1 MPQETNLN
9 VNPYF
14 DDFDKN
20 KNFYKVLFK
29 PGSPVQARE
38 LTGLQSILQNQIEQF
53 GTHFFKEGAK
63 VIPGNVTYDNNY
75 SCVQIESNFLGIPV
89 ELYIDQLVGVR
100 ITGSRSGVTATI
112 RKVVKQEDSDRG
124 NLTLYIKYEQSGADF
139 QSSLFEDGESLLTSV
154 DIVYG
159 VTVIA
164 ANEPFANTLID
175 GSAATGSAFSVGEGV
190 YFLRGTFA
198 QVQSETLILDQYG
211 DQPSYRIGFN
221 IDEKFITAD
230 EDPSLNDNASG
241 YTNFAA
247 PGADRFQMSIN
258 LAKKDL
264 KDFNDQNFVEIARIE
279 GGQLQTF
286 VSDTQYNLINDTLA
300 KRTFDE
306 SGNYYVT
313 PFGVHIRESL
323 DDGIGSDGIY
333 TSEQLT
339 AQGNTPSDDLM
350 TIKISPGTAY
360 VKGYRLEKIAPT
372 FLDVPKP
379 RSTREVNEEAI
390 TYSTGNP
397 LFVNNVFGS
406 PSLGI
411 GTTAT
416 VSLMSRRRGVGAGA
430 GAGGGGNEIG
440 LARLY
445 DFKAQSGSFVNA
457 TTQYEI
463 RLFDVKM
470 ITDIK
475 VGTAITSL
483 SATDRIQGVRSGATG
498 YVVSSITNAT
508 DFKLIDVSGKFLK
521 NESILINGIA
531 NGRTITKVDN
541 LDFGR
546 VASIKSA
553 VGVSTFAADVVLDNG
568 EKLTNIISGNFQ
580 LTNANVQGNGKG
592 NAGVIKAAGKNF
604 AGIITSNNI
613 VSYTVPGET
622 TPRFNRII
630 GVSTEGSEIQV
641 VGIPTVTGVCGGGV
655 HDGNSATTLD
665 VNDLQIR
672 KPSFTLGQNSL
683 LTPLDNTYVESID
696 VTNTTIQIRKQY
708 SDISV
713 AENSFT
719 TPNAGKNLF
728 FQPFDEERYFISYD
742 DGSIEPLTSDQ
753 VDIAN
758 DKKTVTFVGLSKE
771 EGKANLFATVL
782 KSKVTNKQKKLNEAN
797 VLVIKRSTLEASG
810 IGTNTLND
818 GLNVSVTDKENSRVF
833 GTRVQDEKISLN
845 VPDAAQLLG
854 VFESNDTSEPDLP
867 SITLSG
873 FSGPSSN
880 NADLIIGERLTGLIS
895 NSVVAVI
902 EKSGTDTVG
911 IINLNERDFEIG
923 ETVRGEKSGITAVV
937 SAIANGDRDIT
948 DFYKLNTGQKP
959 TFYDYS
965 FIERDKTFSAPERQL
980 KIVFKNFFVE
990 ESDTGDFYNASSYPT
1005 GTEPLIP
1012 TDPSYRQLVTDLID
1026 LRPRVVN
1033 YDPSNSSSSPFTH
1046 NSRQFTVTGDGSLNP
1061 LVSEENL
1068 IVNYNYYLGRK
1079 DRLFIDK
1086 TGDFVYLQGVPSESP
1101 QEPQAIGDAMEVA
1114 KFVYTPYLS
1123 NVSQAQFI
1131 RTKHKRFTMADIGRL
1146 EKRIENVEYYTRLS
1160 MLELETSTLNVTDAN
1175 GLNRFKCGFF
1185 VDNFKKHSGHQIG
1198 HPDFSAS
1205 TDAKNGYLRPGHFTT
1220 CIDLVPASKSKF
1232 GLEGVAKDSSVD
1244 LLFANDISG
1253 TNNRKTRNTIT
1264 LDYTEVVMLEQVYS
1278 SRIENVNP
1286 FLIAYYDGDMKLF
1299 PDSDT
1304 WMDTKKIDAAV
1315 IFDTSEYDLALL
1327 KHGVDAET
1335 GYSEIDWGAWQTDWV
1350 GEVVTGGWS
1359 ETVAT
1364 QKFDKVHPD
1373 SLQIAGAKLNLEH
1386 IPNYRK
1392 VIELNGKWLP
1402 KGAGVITD
1410 ATLTTKQKYED
1421 IEITTNQSR
1430 EGIQYQV
1437 TSTTTNEVIGEKIVS
1452 ADKIPFMRK
1461 RQIEVDATGL
1471 KPRTRFYP
1479 YFDGQ
1484 SMSEFCSPKLVEIS
1498 MQSGT
1503 FLVGETVEGSLDF
1516 GQIDPATGKTFHPL
1530 FKEGAVDEIVFRLA
1544 SPNHREGPYN
1554 APSRVY
1560 QTNPYQSGVGIAT
1573 AYSSSST
1580 LINIDTFS
1588 LVNMVDD
1595 EYMGRVKKGMK
1606 LVGRTSGA
1614 EAIVQEIKFITDA
1627 LGSLKMVLGIPDPK
1641 FTSVPKFESGIKTF
1655 RLTTSSTNSQV
1666 QGVVK
1671 SHAEANFYAQ
1681 GTLNT
1686 VQETVLSTKVPQVK
1700 KLTIQDQRVLNETI
1714 SKKVGPEEKE
1724 LTGIQYYDPLAQ
1736 TFRVD
1741 DTSGVF
1747 LTSVTVFF
1755 RDKDDTIPVT
1765 IQLRTVQ
1772 TGLPTSKI
1780 LPYSVVSKDPNEV
1793 NTSEDGTVGTT
1804 FTFDSPVYVEGEQE
1818 YAIVLVTPSENYTAW
1833 ISRMG
1838 EVDISTAN
1846 LPDSEQVL
1854 ISQQPYLGSLFKS
1867 QNGTTWDPSQLEDM
1881 KFILRKAKFNTGSPG
1896 TARFLN
1902 PDVSVANDLIKNLPK
1917 NSVEF
1922 LSRKATIGIG
1932 TTLPVADQSDF
1943 TTGLKPGVIIK
1954 QAGNESASATLL
1966 GVAGIATINDGK
1978 DLSIINAGVGYT
1990 PSADVLTYSN
2000 IPMVT
2005 LTGSGSGAVGDV
2017 TVVNGK
2023 IGVVTF
2029 TNGGSNYVVG
2039 DTVGVG
2045 TLGKGNG
2052 SGDVIA
2058 IGVVTTS
2065 NTLLVDNVQGSFNIG
2080 VGTVLF
2086 NNGSA
2091 ILSID
2096 GKTGIGTTVDGQIG
2110 SAATVSSFEVDPIF
2124 DGLHFKVNHR
2134 AHGMHNL
2141 SNRVSIKGI
2150 KADTPITT
2158 LTADYAQSSLAN
2170 ISVVDSSS
2178 FATFEGVG
2186 VGTTNYGY
2194 AIINGHELVAYT
2206 GVAQGAITGITT
2218 RGLGPQSFMTGGGTD
2233 QNTPKKSYNVGA
2245 QIQKYEMNGI
2255 NLRRINAFHNFND
2268 VDTTKHPIGLDD
2280 YAIKINMSANKG
2292 LNDQSPGSDRTG
2304 SGSLPAKFF
2313 NATKTD
2319 GGTTTRITRN
2329 LQYETLTPNVAT
2341 TTPPGTSV
2349 AAKIRTV
2356 SATSI
2361 GGSEE
2366 SFVDQGFEDITL
2378 NDMNH
2383 FETPRIIASKINA
2396 DANLTDIMP
2405 AGKSMVFEIVLTSDN
2420 ENVSPMV
2427 DCDRISTVITS
2438 NRLSSGDF
2446 SDNNFMKRT
2455 KVTGEDPNTATYI
2468 SNFVKLENPATS
2480 ILLEFSAY
2488 RTEGS
2493 QIRAFY
2499 KTMEEGSNEDT
2510 FNRDFEPFPGF
2521 SNVDQFE
2528 KVINPSNNTGEPDQ
2542 NVPPSIGNEF
2552 REYTFNS
2559 REIPSFTKFQI
2570 KVVMIGNNQAKPPK
2584 IKELRGIAFA

>member
-53 GTHFFKEGAK
+53 GTHFFKEGSK

-75 SCVQIESNFLGIPV
+75 SCVQIESNFLGISV
-89 ELYIDQLVGVR
+89 ETYIDQLVGVR

-112 RKVVKQEDSDRG
+112 RKCLKQEDSDRG
-124 NLTLYIKYEQSGADF
+124 NLTLYIKYEQSGEDF
-139 QSSLFEDGESLLTSV
+139 ESSLFEDGESLLTSV

-159 VTVIA
+159 STVIA
-164 ANEPFANTLID
+164 AGEPFANTLID
-175 GSAATGSAFSVGEGV
+175 GSAATGSAFSIGEGV

-198 QVQSETLILDQYG
+198 QVQSETIILDQYG
-211 DQPSYRIGFN
+211 EQPSYRIGFN
-221 IDEKFITAD
+221 IDEKFVTAD

-258 LAKKDL
+258 LEKKDL

-279 GGQLQTF
+279 QGQLQTF

-306 SGNYYVT
+306 SGNYYVS
-313 PFGVHIRESL
+313 PFGVHIRECL

-339 AQGNTPSDDLM
+339 AQGNTPSDDLI
-350 TIKISPGTAY
+350 TVKISPGIAY
-360 VKGYRLEKIAPT
+360 VKGYRLEKISPT

-379 RSTREVNEEAI
+379 RSTREVKQEAV

-397 LFVNNVFGS
+397 LFVNNISGS

-416 VSLMSRRRGVGAGA
+416 VSLISRRKGN
-430 GAGGGGNEIG
+430 GGSEIG

-445 DFKAQSGSFVNA
+445 DFKAQSGSFVNQ

-463 RLFDVKM
+463 RLFDVKTF
-470 ITDIK
+470 TDIK

-498 YVVSSITNAT
+498 YVVSAVTNAT
-508 DFKLIDVSGKFLK
+508 DFKLVDVSGKFLK
-521 NESILINGIA
+521 NESILINGIQ
-531 NGRTITKVDN
+531 NGRTITKVDT
-541 LDFGR
+541 FGFDD
-546 VASIKSA
+546 VASLESA
-553 VGVSTFAADVVLDNG
+553 VGVSVFSADVVLDKG
-568 EKLTNIISGNFQ
+568 EKLSNVISGNFK
-580 LTNANVQGNGKG
+580 LNYVSG
-592 NAGVIKAAGKNF
+592 NATTTTGTITAAGKNF

-613 VSYTVPGET
+613 VSYTIPGET
-622 TPRFNRII
+622 VPRFNRIT
-630 GVSTEGSEIQV
+630 GVSTEGSQINI
-641 VGIPTVTGVCGGGV
+641 VGIPTVTGVCNGGIE
-655 HDGNSATTLD
+655 NQSALA
-665 VNDLQIR
+665 VNDLQLR

-708 SDISV
+708 TDISV
-713 AENSFT
+713 AQNSFT
-719 TPNAGKNLF
+719 TPNAGKDLF
-728 FQPFDEERYFISYD
+728 FQPFDEERYFISYN
-742 DGSIEPLTSDQ
+742 DGSIEPITADQ
-753 VDIAN
+753 VEIA
-758 DKKTVTFVGLSKE
+758 DDSKTVTFVGLSKAS
-771 EGKANLFATVL
+771 GTANLFATVL

-797 VLVIKRSTLEASG
+797 VLILDRSTLTSSG

-818 GLNVSVTDKENSRVF
+818 GLSFSNVF

-867 SITLSG
+867 SVTLSG

-880 NADLIIGERLTGLIS
+880 NADLIVGERLTGLIS
-895 NSVVAVI
+895 NTVVAVI
-902 EKSGTDTVG
+902 EKSGTDSIG
-911 IINLNERDFEIG
+911 IVNLNEKDFEIG
-923 ETVRGEKSGITAVV
+923 ETVKGEKSGITAVV

-948 DFYKLNTGQKP
+948 DYYKLNTGQRP

-965 FIERDKTFSAPERQL
+965 FIERNKEFSAPEKKL

-1026 LRPRVVN
+1026 LRPRVVD

-1046 NSRQFTVTGDGSLNP
+1046 NSRQFTTTGDGSLNP
-1061 LVSEENL
+1061 LISEENL

-1146 EKRIENVEYYTRLS
+1146 EKRLENVEYYTRLS

-1185 VDNFKKHSGHQIG
+1185 VDNFKKHSAHQIG

-1220 CIDLVPASKSKF
+1220 CIDLVPASKSRF

-1253 TNNRKTRNTIT
+1253 TNNRKTRNVIT

-1327 KHGVDAET
+1327 KHGIDAET

-1364 QKFDKVHPD
+1364 QKFDKVTPD

-1386 IPNYRK
+1386 IANYGK
-1392 VIELNGKWLP
+1392 VMELNGKWVP

-1421 IEITTNQSR
+1421 IEISTNQSR
-1430 EGIQYQV
+1430 EGLQYQI

-1452 ADKIPFMRK
+1452 SDKIPFMRK
-1461 RQIEVDATGL
+1461 RQIEIDATGL

-1479 YFDGQ
+1479 FFDGQ
-1484 SMSEFCSPKLVEIS
+1484 SMNFFCTPKLIEIE
-1498 MQSGT
+1498 MDDGVFQ
-1503 FLVGETVEGSLDF
+1503 VGETVEGSLDF
-1516 GQIDPATGKTFHPL
+1516 GIVNPETGKTFAPL
-1530 FKEGAVDEIVFRLA
+1530 FKNGAKDEIVFRLA

-1554 APSRVY
+1554 APTRVY
-1560 QTNPYQSGVGIAT
+1560 QTNPYQVGVSIPA

-1580 LINIDTFS
+1580 LLNIDTFS

-1595 EYMGRVKKGMK
+1595 QFLGKLKIGMK
-1606 LVGRTSGA
+1606 LTGQNSGA
-1614 EAIVQEIKFITDA
+1614 EATVKSIKFVSDA
-1627 LGSLKMVLGIPDPK
+1627 LGSLKMVMSIPDPK
-1641 FTSVPKFESGIKTF
+1641 FASVPKFESGVKTF

-1700 KLTIQDQRVLNETI
+1700 KLTLQDQRVLNETI
-1714 SKKVGPEEKE
+1714 SRKVGPEESE

-1780 LPYSVVSKDPNEV
+1780 LPFSVVSKDPNEV

-1881 KFILRKAKFNTGSPG
+1881 KFILRKAKFNIGSPG
-1896 TARFLN
+1896 TARFFN
-1902 PDVSVANDLIKNLPK
+1902 PDVSVANDLIKSLPK

-1932 TTLPVADQSDF
+1932 TTIPETA
-1943 TTGLKPGVIIK
+1943 GLVPGVIIK
-1954 QAGNESASATLL
+1954 QAANEEASATLL
-1966 GVAGIATINDGK
+1966 SISGIATINGSN
-1978 DLSIINAGVGYT
+1978 DLTIINPGIGYT
-1990 PSADVLTYSN
+1990 PAAAVKTYSN

-2029 TNGGSNYVVG
+2029 TNGGNGYVVG

-2045 TLGKGNG
+2045 TIGKGNG
-2052 SGDVIA
+2052 SDDVIA
-2058 IGVVTTS
+2058 VGLITAR
-2065 NTLLVDNVQGSFNIG
+2065 NTLIVDNVQGSFNIG

-2091 ILSID
+2091 IVSLD
-2096 GKTGIGTTVDGQIG
+2096 GKTGIGTTTDGTDHNVG
-2110 SAATVSSFEVDPIF
+2110 TATTISTFEVDPIF

-2134 AHGMHNL
+2134 AHGMHDA
-2141 SNRVSIKGI
+2141 SNRISIKGI
-2150 KADTPITT
+2150 KPDTPITT
-2158 LTADYAQSSLAN
+2158 LTADYAQSSLGN

-2178 FATFEGVG
+2178 FETFEGVG

-2194 AIINGHELVAYT
+2194 AMINDLEIVAYT
-2206 GVAQGAITGITT
+2206 GVAEGQITGITT
-2218 RGLGPQSFMTGGGTD
+2218 RGIGPRSFMIGAGGG
-2233 QNTPKKSYNVGA
+2233 QGTPKKSYKVGA
-2245 QIQKYEMNGI
+2245 QIQKYEVAGI

-2268 VDTTKHPIGLDD
+2268 VDIVKHPIGLDD
-2280 YAIKINMSANKG
+2280 YTIKVDMSADKG
-2292 LNDQSPGSDRTG
+2292 LNNQSPGADRTG
-2304 SGSLPAKFF
+2304 SGSFPAKFF
-2313 NATKTD
+2313 NQTKTD
-2319 GGTTTRITRN
+2319 GGSVTRITKN
-2329 LQYETLTPNVAT
+2329 IQYETITPNVST

-2349 AAKIRTV
+2349 SGKIRTV

-2405 AGKSMVFEIVLTSDN
+2405 AGKSMVFEIVLTSDS
-2420 ENVSPMV
+2420 ENVSPMI
-2427 DCDRISTVITS
+2427 DCDRIATVLTS

-2455 KVTGEDPNTATYI
+2455 KVTGQDPNTATYI

-2510 FNRDFEPFPGF
+2510 FSRDFEPFPGF

-2528 KVINPSNNTGEPDQ
+2528 KVIDPSRNTGEPDQ

-2559 REIPSFTKFQI
+2559 RTLPSFTKFQI
-2570 KVVMIGNNQAKPPK
+2570 KVVMVGNNQAKPPK

>member
-1 MPQETNLN
+1 M
-9 VNPYF
+9 
-14 DDFDKN
+14 
-20 KNFYKVLFK
+20 
-29 PGSPVQARE
+29 
-38 LTGLQSILQNQIEQF
+38 
-53 GTHFFKEGAK
+53 
-63 VIPGNVTYDNNY
+63 
-75 SCVQIESNFLGIPV
+75 
-89 ELYIDQLVGVR
+89 
-100 ITGSRSGVTATI
+100 
-112 RKVVKQEDSDRG
+112 
-124 NLTLYIKYEQSGADF
+124 
-139 QSSLFEDGESLLTSV
+139 
-154 DIVYG
+154 
-159 VTVIA
+159 
-164 ANEPFANTLID
+164 
-175 GSAATGSAFSVGEGV
+175 
-190 YFLRGTFA
+190 
-198 QVQSETLILDQYG
+198 SE
-211 DQPSYRIGFN
+211 FN
-221 IDEKFITAD
+221 IDEKFVTAD

-286 VSDTQYNLINDTLA
+286 VTETQYNLINDTLA

-306 SGNYYVT
+306 SGNYYVS
-313 PFGVHIRESL
+313 PFGVHIRECL

-339 AQGNTPSDDLM
+339 AQGNTPSNDLM
-350 TIKISPGTAY
+350 VIKISPGIAY

-379 RSTREVNEEAI
+379 RSTREVLEEAV

-397 LFVNNVFGS
+397 LFLNNISGS

-416 VSLMSRRRGVGAGA
+416 VSLMSRRKGN
-430 GAGGGGNEIG
+430 GGSEIG

-457 TTQYEI
+457 STQYEI
-463 RLFDVKM
+463 RLFDVKTF
-470 ITDIK
+470 TDIK

-483 SATDRIQGVRSGATG
+483 SATDRIQGSRSGATG
-498 YVVSSITNAT
+498 YVVSAVTNAT
-508 DFKLIDVSGKFLK
+508 DFKLVDVSGKFLK
-521 NESILINGIA
+521 NESITINGIA
-531 NGRTITKVDN
+531 DGRLITKVDT
-541 LDFGR
+541 FGFDD
-546 VASIKSA
+546 VASLESA
-553 VGVSTFAADVVLDNG
+553 VGVSTFSADVVLDKG

-580 LTNANVQGNGKG
+580 LTNAVVPGHTSLGVGNG
-592 NAGVIKAAGKNF
+592 GVIKAAGKNF

-622 TPRFNRII
+622 TPRFNRIV

-655 HDGNSATTLD
+655 HDGSTATTLD

-672 KPSFTLGQNSL
+672 KPSFTIGENSL
-683 LTPLDNTYVESID
+683 LTPLDNPFVESID
-696 VTNTTIQIRKQY
+696 VTNTTIQVRRQY
-708 SDISV
+708 SDITV
-713 AENSFT
+713 AQNSFT

-728 FQPFDEERYFISYD
+728 FQPFDEERYFLSYEN
-742 DGSIEPLTSDQ
+742 GAIEPLTSDQ
-753 VDIAN
+753 VEIAD
-758 DKKTVTFVGLSKE
+758 DKKTVTFVGLSQNDV
-771 EGKANLFATVL
+771 KANLFATVL

-797 VLVIKRSTLEASG
+797 VLILNRSTLTSSG

-818 GLNVSVTDKENSRVF
+818 GLSFSNVF

-867 SITLSG
+867 SITMSG

-880 NADLIIGERLTGLIS
+880 NADLIIGEKLTGLNS
-895 NSVVAVI
+895 NAVVAVI
-902 EKSGTDTVG
+902 EKSGTDAVG
-911 IINLNERDFEIG
+911 IVNLNEKDFEVG

-937 SAIANGDRDIT
+937 AAIANGDRDIT
-948 DFYKLNTGQKP
+948 DYYKLNTGQRP

-965 FIERDKTFSAPERQL
+965 FIERNKEFSAPEKKL

-990 ESDTGDFYNASSYPT
+990 ESDTGDFYNASSYPAE
-1005 GTEPLIP
+1005 TEPLIP
-1012 TDPSYRQLVTDLID
+1012 TDPSYRQLLTDLID

-1046 NSRQFTVTGDGSLNP
+1046 NSRQFTTTGDGSLNP

-1086 TGDFVYLQGVPSESP
+1086 TGDFVYLQGVPSEDP

-1114 KFVYTPYLS
+1114 KFVYTPFLT

-1146 EKRIENVEYYTRLS
+1146 EKRLENVEYYTRLS
-1160 MLELETSTLNVTDAN
+1160 MLELETSTLNITDAN
-1175 GLNRFKCGFF
+1175 GLSRFKCGFF
-1185 VDNFKKHSGHQIG
+1185 VDNFKKHSAHQIG

-1220 CIDLVPASKSKF
+1220 CLDLVPASRSKF
-1232 GLEGVAKDSSVD
+1232 GLDGVAKDPNVD
-1244 LLFANDISG
+1244 LLHANDISG
-1253 TNNRKTRNTIT
+1253 TGIRKTRNTIT

-1315 IFDTSEYDLALL
+1315 MFDTSEYELALL
-1327 KHGVDAET
+1327 KHGIDAET
-1335 GYSEIDWGAWQTDWV
+1335 GYSEVDWGAWQTDWV
-1350 GEVVTGGWS
+1350 GEKVTGGWS
-1359 ETVAT
+1359 ETIAE
-1364 QKFDKVHPD
+1364 QKFSKIHPD
-1373 SLQIAGAKLNLEH
+1373 SVELEGAKLNLQH
-1386 IPNYRK
+1386 IPNYGK
-1392 VIELNGKWLP
+1392 VLELNGKWLP

-1421 IEITTNQSR
+1421 IETTTNQSR
-1430 EGIQYQV
+1430 EGIQYSI
-1437 TSTTTNEVIGEKIVS
+1437 TSTTTEEVIGEKIVS

-1461 RQIEVDATGL
+1461 RQIEVDATTL

-1484 SMSEFCSPKLVEIS
+1484 SMSDFCSPKLVEIS
-1498 MQSGT
+1498 MVSGV
-1503 FLVGETVEGSLDF
+1503 FDVGETVEGSLDF
-1516 GQIDPATGKTFHPL
+1516 GQIDPATGATFHPL

-1544 SPNHREGPYN
+1544 APNHREGPYN
-1554 APSRVY
+1554 APTRVY
-1560 QTNPYQSGVGIAT
+1560 QTNPYQTGVAIPA

-1580 LINIDTFS
+1580 LLNIDTFS

-1595 EYMGRVKKGMK
+1595 EFMGRVKKGMK

-1614 EAIVQEIKFITDA
+1614 EAIVQEIKYVTDA
-1627 LGSLKMVLGIPDPK
+1627 LGSLKLVLGIPDPK

-1700 KLTIQDQRVLNETI
+1700 KLTLQDQRVLNETI
-1714 SKKVGPEEKE
+1714 SRKVGPAEKE

-1741 DTSGVF
+1741 DTSGVY

-1780 LPYSVVSKDPNEV
+1780 LPFSVVSKDPNEV

-1881 KFILRKAKFNTGSPG
+1881 KFVLRKAKFNTGAPG

-1902 PDVSVANDLIKNLPK
+1902 PDISVANDLIKSLPK

-1943 TTGLKPGVIIK
+1943 TAGLKPGVIIK

-1966 GVAGIATINDGK
+1966 GVAGIATINGSNDI
-1978 DLSIINAGVGYT
+1978 SIINAGVGFT
-1990 PSADVLTYSN
+1990 PSAGTLTYSS
-2000 IPMVT
+2000 IPTVT
-2005 LTGSGSGAVGDV
+2005 LTGSGSGAIADV
-2017 TVVNGK
+2017 TIVNGVV
-2023 IGVVTF
+2023 GAVTF
-2029 TNGGSNYVVG
+2029 TNGGNNYVVG
-2039 DTVGVG
+2039 DTVGLG
-2045 TLGKGNG
+2045 TIGKGNG
-2052 SGDVIA
+2052 SGEIIA

-2065 NTLLVDNVQGSFNIG
+2065 STLLVDNVQGTFNIG

-2086 NNGSA
+2086 NNGGS

-2110 SAATVSSFEVDPIF
+2110 SAATVSSFEVDPVF

-2134 AHGMHNL
+2134 AHAMHNA

-2150 KADTPITT
+2150 LPDTPITT
-2158 LTADYAQSSLAN
+2158 LTADYAQSSLGN

-2178 FATFEGVG
+2178 FETFEGVG

-2194 AIINGHELVAYT
+2194 AIINDHELIAYT
-2206 GVAQGAITGITT
+2206 GVGNGQITGITT
-2218 RGLGPQSFMTGGGTD
+2218 RGLGPQTFMLGRGEGQSTA
-2233 QNTPKKSYNVGA
+2233 KKSYNVGA
-2245 QIQKYEMNGI
+2245 QIRKYEVNGV
-2255 NLRRINAFHNFND
+2255 NLRRINAFHSLND

-2280 YAIKINMSANKG
+2280 YTIKVDMSADKG
-2292 LNDQSPGSDRTG
+2292 LNNESPGTDRTG

-2313 NATKTD
+2313 NVTKTD
-2319 GGTTTRITRN
+2319 GGSVTRITRN
-2329 LQYETLTPNVAT
+2329 IQYETLTPNVST
-2341 TTPPGTSV
+2341 STPPGTSV
-2349 AAKIRTV
+2349 SGKIRTISGSSV
-2356 SATSI
+2356 

-2366 SFVDQGFEDITL
+2366 SFIDQGFEDITL
-2378 NDMNH
+2378 NDMND
-2383 FETPRIIASKINA
+2383 FDTPRLIASKINA

-2405 AGKSMVFEIVLTSDN
+2405 AGKSMMLEVILNSDN
-2420 ENVSPMV
+2420 ENVSPMI
-2427 DCDRISTVITS
+2427 DCDRISAVISS
-2438 NRLSSGDF
+2438 NRLNAGDF
-2446 SDNNFMKRT
+2446 VNGLGSTDTRVQESFMKRT
-2455 KVTGEDPNTATYI
+2455 KLTGQDPNASAYI
-2468 SNFVKLENPATS
+2468 SKFIKLQNPATS
-2480 ILLEFSAY
+2480 LLVEFSAY

-2493 QIRAFY
+2493 EIRCFY
-2499 KTMEEGSNEDT
+2499 KTMEEGSNEET
-2510 FNRDFEPFPGF
+2510 FSRDFEPFPGF
-2521 SNVDQFE
+2521 SNIDQFE
-2528 KVINPSNNTGEPDQ
+2528 KVIDPSRNTGEPDH
-2542 NVPPSIGNEF
+2542 NVPPSIGEEF
-2552 REYTFNS
+2552 KEYTFNS

-2570 KVVMIGNNQAKPPK
+2570 KIVMVGKNQAKPPK
-2584 IKELRGIAFA
+2584 IKELRGIALA